1 MIEKINQTKALI
13 NSIQDNLSLKDKLEL
28 LTKAEK
34 EIDLIISKV
43 SSSKDIIETGILI
56 KLYWEKINSLE
67 RLLFKKNNHK
77 EGA

>member
-28 LTKAEK
+28 LNKAEK

-43 SSSKDIIETGILI
+43 SSPEDVIETGILM
-56 KLYWEKINSLE
+56 KLFWEKLNSLE
-67 RLLFKKNNHK
+67 KFIFNI
-77 EGA
+77 